1 VNKVTLARGR
11 ATGVTASGGGRRV
24 VLHARRGVVLAAS
37 TIQTPVILRRSGVKR
52 GVGEHF
58 QIHPG
63 LGVAARFDAPVQME
77 FGATQGAESIH
88 YRTTHRFKLETISM
102 PPELLAA
109 RVPGMGKEL
118 VTRLAEYEHV
128 AVWAAQVRAEAEG
141 TVRPAWGG
149 GARVRLT
156 LTERDVRAARMACTV
171 LAETFFAAG
180 AREVWPGIFGVPSV
194 LRSPDEV
201 KHIAEGPLDPRAYS
215 FIATHLFG
223 AVRMGPDPRATAVG
237 LDFATHEAERLYV
250 VDSSVF
256 PTNLGVNPQHSIMA
270 VARLAA
276 SRIAETAASGV
287 AA

>member
-1 VNKVTLARGR
+1 
-11 ATGVTASGGGRRV
+11 
-24 VLHARRGVVLAAS
+24 
-37 TIQTPVILRRSGVKR
+37 
-52 GVGEHF
+52 
-58 QIHPG
+58 
-63 LGVAARFDAPVQME
+63 
-77 FGATQGAESIH
+77 
-88 YRTTHRFKLETISM
+88 
-102 PPELLAA
+102 
-109 RVPGMGKEL
+109 
-118 VTRLAEYEHV
+118 
-128 AVWAAQVRAEAEG
+128 
-141 TVRPAWGG
+141 
-149 GARVRLT
+149 
-156 LTERDVRAARMACTV
+156 MACTV